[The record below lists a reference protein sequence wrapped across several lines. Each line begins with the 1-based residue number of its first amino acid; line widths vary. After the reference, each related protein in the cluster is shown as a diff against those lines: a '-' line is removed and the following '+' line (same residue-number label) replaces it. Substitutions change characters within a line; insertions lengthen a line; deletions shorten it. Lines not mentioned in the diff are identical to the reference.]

1 MCECGWNGTNLK
13 DLTLVCVTTHQVFG
27 TDPTH
32 EPTSKLPQH
41 GFARNSRWEF
51 MGKSTTESKPD
62 GTEAS
67 DSNVK
72 LDFGLS
78 ASDATRALW
87 PYEFNLIYSVTLERN
102 GLNTSIVINNRD
114 TKAFEFE
121 VLLHTYLKVKVR
133 CVGQRISCVI

>member
-1 MCECGWNGTNLK
+1 MLAGMENIKSSDSCCF
-13 DLTLVCVTTHQVFG
+13 DLQVFG
-27 TDPTH
+27 TDPSH
-32 EPTSKLPQH
+32 GPTSKLPQH

-62 GTEAS
+62 GTGAS

-87 PYEFNLIYSVTLERN
+87 PYEFDLIYSVTLERSA
-102 GLNTSIVINNRD
+102 LSTSIVINNRD
-114 TKAFEFE
+114 DKAFEFE
-121 VLLHTYLKVKVR
+121 VLLHTYLRVKVCR
-133 CVGQRISCVI
+133 FG